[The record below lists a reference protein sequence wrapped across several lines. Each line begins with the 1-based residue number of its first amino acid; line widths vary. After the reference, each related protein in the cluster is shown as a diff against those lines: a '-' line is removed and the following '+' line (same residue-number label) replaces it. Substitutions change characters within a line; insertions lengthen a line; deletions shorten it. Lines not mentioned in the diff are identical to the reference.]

1 MWDTHRSSSVPRKGK
16 GLKTAFIAAVVAA
29 IVAAAS
35 GTAATLVVTSK
46 NIKNGT
52 IQTVDISAKAKRAM
66 KGKRGP
72 MGPRG
77 AQGLPGAQG
86 PPGTPGTPGTPGPPG
101 LTNADQWYFL
111 RDLTKPEEWLPVV
124 SGTWPDVK
132 PSMTRVMSMHLDKGN
147 YVITTQVIVGN
158 YSGQGVI
165 VCLLG
170 NDSLGYSVV
179 QSGVGSTA
187 GFALQQTL
195 DAQDIFKL
203 AEPGDLVLSCFNAPP
218 NTPAGTPGIGYAAV
232 IATKVDTATITRVG

>member
-1 MWDTHRSSSVPRKGK
+1 M
-16 GLKTAFIAAVVAA
+16 LKNALIAAMVAA
-29 IVAAAS
+29 VVAAAS
-35 GTAATLVVTSK
+35 GTAATIVVTSK

-52 IQTVDISAKAKRAM
+52 IQTVDISAKAKRAL

-72 MGPRG
+72 TGLRG
-77 AQGLPGAQG
+77 GQGLPGAQG
-86 PPGTPGTPGTPGPPG
+86 PPGTPGTPGPPG
-101 LTNADQWYFL
+101 LTNADQWYFV
-111 RDLTKPEEWLPVV
+111 RDLTKPDEWLPIVN
-124 SGTWPDVK
+124 GTWPDVK
-132 PSMTRVMSMHLDKGN
+132 PSMTRVMSLHLDKGN

-165 VCLLG
+165 VCLMG

-203 AEPGDLVLSCFNAPP
+203 AEPADLALSCFNAPP

-232 IATKVDTATITRVG
+232 VATKVDTATITRVG

>member
-1 MWDTHRSSSVPRKGK
+1 MKNA
-16 GLKTAFIAAVVAA
+16 LIAAVVAA
-29 IVAAAS
+29 VIAAAS

-52 IQTVDISAKAKRAM
+52 IQTVDISAKAKRAL

-72 MGPRG
+72 MGPQG
-77 AQGLPGAQG
+77 AQGLPGAQ
-86 PPGTPGTPGTPGPPG
+86 GTPGTPGPPG
-101 LTNADQWYFL
+101 LTDADQWYFL
-111 RDLTKPEEWLPVV
+111 RDLTKPAEWLPIV

-132 PSMTRVMSMHLDKGN
+132 PSMTRVMSVHLDKGN

-187 GFALQQTL
+187 GFGLQQTL

-218 NTPAGTPGIGYAAV
+218 NTPTGSPGIGYAAV
-232 IATKVDTATITRVG
+232 IATKVDSATITRVG